1 TTFPARCLPT
11 PLRAIAIRSGWPSC
25 ARSIRRSLRSS
36 TCTSFATTIPPTN
49 TPRLTLGSNVIPVST
64 SISSLPLLPGSIW
77 WNASLAKSPP
87 RSSGRAAFAA
97 SGLWS
102 PTSSAFWIITISIP
116 NPTAGRQ
123 TPNAFWKSSIAPGKP
138 CWKRYTIPSM
148 GHHTREGSL
157 GNTREPLATMARS
170 YPGATVVMEAG
181 THSPWVSRLLQELGL
196 RVIVANPRKTRA
208 IYQNE
213 RKSDRRDA
221 MMLARLARM
230 DLTLLHPVEH
240 GSQEAQ
246 QDMLQLKLRDSLVR
260 ARVALINA
268 VRFSLKSLGYPVSNP
283 SGASF
288 HKFVLKEVPE
298 SIGEMI
304 AHNVAAIAELTQRI
318 KALEVSISRLAA
330 ERYPETIY
338 LQQVSGVGP
347 ITSLYFVLKV
357 GNPGRFQ

>member
-1 TTFPARCLPT
+1 MKNATARKRT
-11 PLRAIAIRSGWPSC
+11 Q
-25 ARSIRRSLRSS
+25 
-36 TCTSFATTIPPTN
+36 
-49 TPRLTLGSNVIPVST
+49 
-64 SISSLPLLPGSIW
+64 
-77 WNASLAKSPP
+77 
-87 RSSGRAAFAA
+87 
-97 SGLWS
+97 
-102 PTSSAFWIITISIP
+102 ITIGLDLGDRRH
-116 NPTAGRQ
+116 TYYVLDGAGKM
-123 TPNAFWKSSIAPGKP
+123 A
-138 CWKRYTIPSM
+138 
-148 GHHTREGSL
+148 REGSL

-181 THSPWVSRLLQELGL
+181 THSPWVSRFLQELGL

-230 DLTLLHPVEH
+230 DPTLLHPVEH

-268 VRFSLKSLGYPVSNP
+268 VRFTLKSLGYPVSNP
-283 SGASF
+283 SSERF
-288 HKFVLKEVPE
+288 HKLVLSEVPE

-357 GNPGRFQ
+357 GTPGRFQRTRDIGAFLGLCPRRDQSGETDKELRISKCGDQYLRCLLVNAAQYILGPFGTDSALREHGLRLAQEGTARAKKRAVVAVARKLAVLLLTLWKSREPYESFPTMA

>member
-1 TTFPARCLPT
+1 MNNATARKRTQLT
-11 PLRAIAIRSGWPSC
+11 IGLDLGD
-25 ARSIRRSLRSS
+25 RRHTYYVLD
-36 TCTSFATTIPPTN
+36 
-49 TPRLTLGSNVIPVST
+49 G
-64 SISSLPLLPGSIW
+64 
-77 WNASLAKSPP
+77 
-87 RSSGRAAFAA
+87 
-97 SGLWS
+97 
-102 PTSSAFWIITISIP
+102 
-116 NPTAGRQ
+116 AGKM
-123 TPNAFWKSSIAPGKP
+123 A
-138 CWKRYTIPSM
+138 
-148 GHHTREGSL
+148 REGSL
-157 GNTREPLATMARS
+157 GNTREQLATMARS

-181 THSPWVSRLLQELGL
+181 THSPWVSRFLQELGL

-230 DLTLLHPVEH
+230 DPTLLHPVEH

-268 VRFSLKSLGYPVSNP
+268 VRFTLKSLGYPVSNP
-283 SGASF
+283 SSERF
-288 HKFVLKEVPE
+288 HKLVLSELPE

-318 KALEVSISRLAA
+318 KALDVSISRLAA

-357 GNPGRFQ
+357 GNPGRFQRTRDIGAFLGLCPRRDQSGETDKELRISKCGDQYLRGLLVNAAQYILGPFGTDSALREHGLRLAQEGTARAKKRAVVAVARKLAVLLLTLWKSREPYESFPTMA

>member
-1 TTFPARCLPT
+1 MNNATARKRTQLT
-11 PLRAIAIRSGWPSC
+11 IGLDLGD
-25 ARSIRRSLRSS
+25 RRHTYYVLD
-36 TCTSFATTIPPTN
+36 
-49 TPRLTLGSNVIPVST
+49 G
-64 SISSLPLLPGSIW
+64 
-77 WNASLAKSPP
+77 
-87 RSSGRAAFAA
+87 
-97 SGLWS
+97 
-102 PTSSAFWIITISIP
+102 
-116 NPTAGRQ
+116 AGKM
-123 TPNAFWKSSIAPGKP
+123 A
-138 CWKRYTIPSM
+138 
-148 GHHTREGSL
+148 REGSL
-157 GNTREPLATMARS
+157 GNTRQQLATMARS

-181 THSPWVSRLLQELGL
+181 THSPWVSRFLQELGL

-213 RKSDRRDA
+213 RKSDRHDA

-230 DLTLLHPVEH
+230 DPTLLHPVEH

-268 VRFSLKSLGYPVSNP
+268 VRFTLKSLGYPVSNP
-283 SGASF
+283 SSERF
-288 HKFVLKEVPE
+288 HKLVLSEVPE

-304 AHNVAAIAELTQRI
+304 AQNVAAIAELTQRI

-357 GNPGRFQ
+357 GTPGRFQRTRDIGAFLGLCPRRDQSGETDKELRISKCGDQYLRGLLVNAAQYILGPFGTDSALREHGLRLAQEGTARAKKRAVVAVARKLAVLLLTLWKSREPYESFPTMA

>member
-1 TTFPARCLPT
+1 MNNAAAR
-11 PLRAIAIRSGWPSC
+11 
-25 ARSIRRSLRSS
+25 
-36 TCTSFATTIPPTN
+36 N
-49 TPRLTLGSNVIPVST
+49 
-64 SISSLPLLPGSIW
+64 
-77 WNASLAKSPP
+77 KKQ
-87 RSSGRAAFAA
+87 
-97 SGLWS
+97 
-102 PTSSAFWIITISIP
+102 ITIGLDLGDRRH
-116 NPTAGRQ
+116 TYCVLDEAGKM
-123 TPNAFWKSSIAPGKP
+123 A
-138 CWKRYTIPSM
+138 
-148 GHHTREGSL
+148 REGSL
-157 GNTREPLATMARS
+157 GNTREQLAAMARS
-170 YPGATVVMEAG
+170 YPGATAVMEAG
-181 THSPWVSRLLQELGL
+181 THSPWVSRFLQELGL

-230 DLTLLHPVEH
+230 DPTLLHPVKH

-268 VRFSLKSLGYPVSNP
+268 VRFTLKSLGYPVSNP
-283 SGASF
+283 SSERF
-288 HKFVLKEVPE
+288 HKLVLSEVPE

-318 KALEVSISRLAA
+318 KALDISISRLAA

-357 GNPGRFQ
+357 GNPDRFQRTRDIGAFLGLCPKRDQSGETDKELRISKCGDRYLRRLLVSAAQYILGPFGTDSALREHGLRLAQEGTAKAKKRAVVAVARKLAVLLLTLWKSREPYESFPTMA

>member
-1 TTFPARCLPT
+1 MNN
-11 PLRAIAIRSGWPSC
+11 AIVR
-25 ARSIRRSLRSS
+25 
-36 TCTSFATTIPPTN
+36 N
-49 TPRLTLGSNVIPVST
+49 
-64 SISSLPLLPGSIW
+64 
-77 WNASLAKSPP
+77 KKQ
-87 RSSGRAAFAA
+87 
-97 SGLWS
+97 
-102 PTSSAFWIITISIP
+102 ITIGLDLGDRRH
-116 NPTAGRQ
+116 TYYVLDGAGKM
-123 TPNAFWKSSIAPGKP
+123 A
-138 CWKRYTIPSM
+138 
-148 GHHTREGSL
+148 REGSL
-157 GNTREPLATMARS
+157 RNTREQLATMARS

-181 THSPWVSRLLQELGL
+181 THSPWVSRFLQELGL

-230 DLTLLHPVEH
+230 DPTLLHPVEH

-246 QDMLQLKLRDSLVR
+246 QDMLELKLRDSLVR

-268 VRFSLKSLGYPVSNP
+268 VRFTLKSLGYPVSNP
-283 SGASF
+283 SSERF
-288 HKFVLKEVPE
+288 HKLVLSEVPE

-318 KALEVSISRLAA
+318 KALDASISRLAV

-357 GNPGRFQ
+357 GNPGRFQRTRDIGAFLGLCPRRDQSGETDKELRISKCGDQYLRCLLVNAAQYILGPFGTDSALREHGLRLAQEGTARAKKRAVVAVARKLAVLLLTLWKSREPYESFPTMA

>member
-1 TTFPARCLPT
+1 MNNAAAR
-11 PLRAIAIRSGWPSC
+11 
-25 ARSIRRSLRSS
+25 
-36 TCTSFATTIPPTN
+36 N
-49 TPRLTLGSNVIPVST
+49 
-64 SISSLPLLPGSIW
+64 
-77 WNASLAKSPP
+77 KKQ
-87 RSSGRAAFAA
+87 
-97 SGLWS
+97 
-102 PTSSAFWIITISIP
+102 ITIGLDLGDRRH
-116 NPTAGRQ
+116 TYCVLDEAGKM
-123 TPNAFWKSSIAPGKP
+123 A
-138 CWKRYTIPSM
+138 
-148 GHHTREGSL
+148 REGSL
-157 GNTREPLATMARS
+157 GNTREQLATMARS
-170 YPGATVVMEAG
+170 YPGATAVMEAG
-181 THSPWVSRLLQELGL
+181 THSPWVSRFLQELGL

-230 DLTLLHPVEH
+230 DPTLLHPVKH

-283 SGASF
+283 SSERF
-288 HKFVLKEVPE
+288 HKLVLKEVPE

-318 KALEVSISRLAA
+318 KALDTSISRLAA

-357 GNPGRFQ
+357 GNPGRFQRTRDIGAFLGLCPKRDQSGETDKELRISKCGDRYLRRLLVSAAQYILGPFGADSALREHGLRLAQEGTAKAKKRAVVAVARKLAVLLLTLWKSREPYESFPTMA

>member
-1 TTFPARCLPT
+1 MNNATARKRTQLT
-11 PLRAIAIRSGWPSC
+11 IGLDLGD
-25 ARSIRRSLRSS
+25 RRHTYYVLD
-36 TCTSFATTIPPTN
+36 
-49 TPRLTLGSNVIPVST
+49 G
-64 SISSLPLLPGSIW
+64 
-77 WNASLAKSPP
+77 
-87 RSSGRAAFAA
+87 
-97 SGLWS
+97 
-102 PTSSAFWIITISIP
+102 
-116 NPTAGRQ
+116 AGKM
-123 TPNAFWKSSIAPGKP
+123 A
-138 CWKRYTIPSM
+138 
-148 GHHTREGSL
+148 REGSL
-157 GNTREPLATMARS
+157 GNTRQQLATMARS

-181 THSPWVSRLLQELGL
+181 THSPWVSRFLQELGL

-230 DLTLLHPVEH
+230 DPTLLHPVEH

-268 VRFSLKSLGYPVSNP
+268 VRFTLKSLGYPVSNP
-283 SGASF
+283 SSERF
-288 HKFVLKEVPE
+288 HKLVLSEVPE

-304 AHNVAAIAELTQRI
+304 AQNVAAIAELTQRI

-357 GNPGRFQ
+357 GTPGRFQRTRDIGAFLGLCPRRDQSGETDKELRISKCGDQYLRGLLVNAAQYILGPFGTDSALREHGLRLAQEGTARAKKRAVVAVARKLAVLLLTLWKSREPYESFPTMA

>member
-1 TTFPARCLPT
+1 MNNATARKRT
-11 PLRAIAIRSGWPSC
+11 Q
-25 ARSIRRSLRSS
+25 
-36 TCTSFATTIPPTN
+36 
-49 TPRLTLGSNVIPVST
+49 
-64 SISSLPLLPGSIW
+64 
-77 WNASLAKSPP
+77 
-87 RSSGRAAFAA
+87 
-97 SGLWS
+97 
-102 PTSSAFWIITISIP
+102 ITIGLDLGDRRH
-116 NPTAGRQ
+116 TYYVLDGAGKM
-123 TPNAFWKSSIAPGKP
+123 A
-138 CWKRYTIPSM
+138 
-148 GHHTREGSL
+148 REGSL

-181 THSPWVSRLLQELGL
+181 THSPWVSRFLQELGL

-230 DLTLLHPVEH
+230 DPTLLHPVEH

-268 VRFSLKSLGYPVSNP
+268 LRFTLKSLGYPVSNP
-283 SGASF
+283 SSERF
-288 HKFVLKEVPE
+288 PKLVLSEIPE

-318 KALEVSISRLAA
+318 KALDVSISRLAA

-357 GNPGRFQ
+357 GTPGRFQRTRDIGAFLGLCPRRDQSGETDKELRISKCGDQYLRGLLVNAAQYILGPFGTDSALREHGLRLAQEGTARAKKRAVVAVARKLAVLLLTLWKSREPYESFPTMA

>member
-1 TTFPARCLPT
+1 MKNATARKRT
-11 PLRAIAIRSGWPSC
+11 Q
-25 ARSIRRSLRSS
+25 
-36 TCTSFATTIPPTN
+36 
-49 TPRLTLGSNVIPVST
+49 
-64 SISSLPLLPGSIW
+64 
-77 WNASLAKSPP
+77 
-87 RSSGRAAFAA
+87 
-97 SGLWS
+97 
-102 PTSSAFWIITISIP
+102 ITIGLDLGDRRH
-116 NPTAGRQ
+116 TYYVLDGAGKM
-123 TPNAFWKSSIAPGKP
+123 A
-138 CWKRYTIPSM
+138 
-148 GHHTREGSL
+148 REGSL
-157 GNTREPLATMARS
+157 GNTREQLATMARS

-181 THSPWVSRLLQELGL
+181 THSPWVSRFLQELGL

-213 RKSDRRDA
+213 RKSDRHDA

-230 DLTLLHPVEH
+230 DPTLLHPVEH

-268 VRFSLKSLGYPVSNP
+268 VRFTLKSLGYPVSNP
-283 SGASF
+283 SSERF
-288 HKFVLKEVPE
+288 HKLVLSEVPE

-304 AHNVAAIAELTQRI
+304 AHNVAALAELTQRI
-318 KALEVSISRLAA
+318 KALDVSISRLAA

-357 GNPGRFQ
+357 GTPGRFQRTRDIGAFLGLCPRRDQSGETDKELRISKCGDQYLRCLLVNAAQYILGPFGTDSALREHGLRLAQEGTARAKKRAVVAVARKLAVLLLTLWKSREPYESFPTMA

>member
-1 TTFPARCLPT
+1 MNNATARKRT
-11 PLRAIAIRSGWPSC
+11 Q
-25 ARSIRRSLRSS
+25 
-36 TCTSFATTIPPTN
+36 
-49 TPRLTLGSNVIPVST
+49 
-64 SISSLPLLPGSIW
+64 
-77 WNASLAKSPP
+77 
-87 RSSGRAAFAA
+87 
-97 SGLWS
+97 
-102 PTSSAFWIITISIP
+102 ITIGLDLGDRRH
-116 NPTAGRQ
+116 TYYVLDGAGKM
-123 TPNAFWKSSIAPGKP
+123 A
-138 CWKRYTIPSM
+138 
-148 GHHTREGSL
+148 REGSL
-157 GNTREPLATMARS
+157 GNTRQPLATMARS

-181 THSPWVSRLLQELGL
+181 THSPWVSRFLQELGL

-213 RKSDRRDA
+213 RKSDRHDA

-230 DLTLLHPVEH
+230 DPTLLHPVEH

-268 VRFSLKSLGYPVSNP
+268 VRFTLKSLGYPVSNP
-283 SGASF
+283 SSERF
-288 HKFVLKEVPE
+288 HKLVLSEVPE

-318 KALEVSISRLAA
+318 KALDVSISRLAA
-330 ERYPETIY
+330 ERYPETFY

-357 GNPGRFQ
+357 GTPGRFQRTRDIGAFLGLCPRRDQSGETDKELRISKCGDQYLRGLLVNAAQYILGPFGTDSALREHGLRLAQEGTARAKKRAVVAVARKLAVLLLTLWKSREPYESFPTMA

>member
-1 TTFPARCLPT
+1 MNNATARKRT
-11 PLRAIAIRSGWPSC
+11 PLTIGLDLGD
-25 ARSIRRSLRSS
+25 RRHTYYVLD
-36 TCTSFATTIPPTN
+36 
-49 TPRLTLGSNVIPVST
+49 G
-64 SISSLPLLPGSIW
+64 
-77 WNASLAKSPP
+77 
-87 RSSGRAAFAA
+87 
-97 SGLWS
+97 
-102 PTSSAFWIITISIP
+102 
-116 NPTAGRQ
+116 AGKM
-123 TPNAFWKSSIAPGKP
+123 A
-138 CWKRYTIPSM
+138 
-148 GHHTREGSL
+148 REGSL
-157 GNTREPLATMARS
+157 GNTREQLATMARS

-181 THSPWVSRLLQELGL
+181 THSPWVSRFLQELGL

-230 DLTLLHPVEH
+230 DPTLLHPVEH

-268 VRFSLKSLGYPVSNP
+268 VRFTLKSLGYPVSNP
-283 SGASF
+283 SSERF
-288 HKFVLKEVPE
+288 HKLVLSEVPE

-304 AHNVAAIAELTQRI
+304 AQNVAAIAELTQRI
-318 KALEVSISRLAA
+318 KALDVSISRLAA
-330 ERYPETIY
+330 ERYPETIH

-357 GNPGRFQ
+357 GTPGRFQRTRDIGAFLGLCPRRDQSGETDKELRISKCGDQYLRGLLVNAAQYILGPFGTDSALREHGLRLAQEGTARAKKRAVVAVARKLAVLLLTLWKSREPYESFPTMA